1 MPTPMPMSMPTI
13 RRLLFHC
20 PRQTGGLGTPEGRS
34 PRVMGA
40 GLALLTLGGLL
51 GGLLGCADLGGKPPL
66 PSGVPDQ
73 QSLKTVAGARA
84 TYQGAVATFGYT
96 TFSTFTSGTTGS
108 VNIGAFVSALLDG
121 GLVSDELTVS
131 SAGGSILDYFG
142 ISSSDMAMDSRN
154 LPEGSEYSASY
165 GLLQTVRAQA
175 AQGIG
180 ALTAYDSSEHALRG
194 HLYALTGY
202 AELLLADLF
211 CSGVPLSTLD
221 YNADYTYKA
230 GSSTEAVY
238 ADAAQ
243 QFRTALPLLADSA
256 RWLNL
261 ARVGLGR
268 ALLNLG
274 QYAAAA
280 DTVAAVPPDFVYQVP
295 VDWNGGSISDRFAD
309 TSQGIYHATVADH
322 EGGIGFPYR
331 TGGDPRIAVVFTA
344 TNKFGDS
351 LFVPAKY
358 GTGVSRVPV
367 ASGLEARL
375 IAAEAA
381 LHNDPS
387 GASMLEVLNA
397 IRVDSNMT
405 SIALSATPGG
415 HEAEDT
421 LFAERAAWL
430 FLDGHR
436 LGDLRRRLRR
446 YNRLFFATFPFG
458 PYVLPSLTYPT
469 YGPDVELP
477 VPPAERTI
485 NPNFTGCLHRGI

>member
-1 MPTPMPMSMPTI
+1 MMRTTRRTI
-13 RRLLFHC
+13 PVCRYFPGGISILRGRPH
-20 PRQTGGLGTPEGRS
+20 PDMRGGL
-34 PRVMGA
+34 VL
-40 GLALLTLGGLL
+40 LALA
-51 GGLLGCADLGGKPPL
+51 GLLGCADLGGKPPL

-84 TYQGAVATFGYT
+84 MYQGAVATFGYT
-96 TFSTFTSGTTGS
+96 TFFTSTSGTTGS
-108 VNIGAFVSALLDG
+108 VNIGAFVSALLSG
-121 GLVSDELTVS
+121 GLVSDELTVA
-131 SAGGSILDYFG
+131 SAGGSLLDYYG
-142 ISSSDMAMDSRN
+142 VTTPDIAMDSRN
-154 LPEGSEYSASY
+154 LPEGSDYSGSY
-165 GLLQTVRAQA
+165 GLLQTLRAQA

-202 AELLLADLF
+202 AELLLADLY

-221 YNADYTYKA
+221 YNADYTYRP

-243 QFRTALPLLADSA
+243 QFRLALPLLADSA

-280 DTVAAVPPDFVYQVP
+280 DTVATVPHDYVYQIP
-295 VDWNGGSISDRFAD
+295 VNWNGGDINNDFVSGL
-309 TSQGIYHATVADH
+309 QGIYHATVADR

-331 TGGDPRIAVVFTA
+331 TGGDRRTATIFTD
-344 TNKFGDS
+344 TNKFRDS

-358 GTGVSRVPV
+358 GTGVSRVTV

-375 IAAEAA
+375 IQAEAA
-381 LHNDPS
+381 LHPGGGNALASDPS
-387 GASMLEVLNA
+387 AMLAILNA
-397 IRVDSNMT
+397 IRADSNF
-405 SIALSATPGG
+405 TPTIDPSTVLTP
-415 HEAEDT
+415 AAAVDT
-421 LFAERAAWL
+421 LFADRAAWL

-436 LGDLRRRLRR
+436 LEDLRRQLRR
-446 YNRLFFATFPFG
+446 YKRLFLEVFPVG
-458 PYVLPSLTYPT
+458 AYVLPSVTYPS
-469 YGPDVELP
+469 YGLNVELP
-477 VPPAERTI
+477 IPPDERTI
-485 NPNFTGCLHRGI
+485 NPNFTGCLSRGI